1 MNNRDNRFKKNLHGG
16 GRTIVV
22 FMFLTASM
30 YGYMFY
36 RLSLMFV
43 TANRDAFIFAALLVV
58 FSIPLFYCVF
68 AQPFFTRF
76 CVDHDG
82 IHTKCLFLP
91 KKLYAWED
99 IRLYGVSQ
107 YDNTYSRYVF
117 FSKDEIEADVM
128 TKEEFS
134 IINKRRTV
142 ISLCDEYWQDMKTY
156 MPQDMVN
163 NIEKA
168 LLVDERKKFK
178 R

>member
-1 MNNRDNRFKKNLHGG
+1 
-16 GRTIVV
+16 
-22 FMFLTASM
+22 
-30 YGYMFY
+30 
-36 RLSLMFV
+36 
-43 TANRDAFIFAALLVV
+43 
-58 FSIPLFYCVF
+58 
-68 AQPFFTRF
+68 
-76 CVDHDG
+76 
-82 IHTKCLFLP
+82 
-91 KKLYAWED
+91 
-99 IRLYGVSQ
+99 
-107 YDNTYSRYVF
+107 
-117 FSKDEIEADVM
+117 M

>member
-1 MNNRDNRFKKNLHGG
+1 M
-16 GRTIVV
+16 
-22 FMFLTASM
+22 
-30 YGYMFY
+30 
-36 RLSLMFV
+36 
-43 TANRDAFIFAALLVV
+43 
-58 FSIPLFYCVF
+58 
-68 AQPFFTRF
+68 
-76 CVDHDG
+76 DHDG